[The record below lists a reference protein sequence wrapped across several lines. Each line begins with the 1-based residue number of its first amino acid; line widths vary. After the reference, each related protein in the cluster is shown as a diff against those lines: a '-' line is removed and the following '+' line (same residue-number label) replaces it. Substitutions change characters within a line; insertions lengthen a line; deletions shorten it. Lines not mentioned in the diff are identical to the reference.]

1 MASPAETAAMRRA
14 LDLARA
20 ADVPPNPNPDVGCV
34 LLTADGRGGGRGVPS
49 VGRAR
54 RTPRWLRWRPRRPA
68 AARGGTAVVTLE
80 PCTGSDRAGRCA
92 ESLLEAGVARVVFG
106 QSDPNPAVA
115 GGAEFLRAAGID
127 VEGGVLADE
136 AQALNPFWSLAML
149 LGRPV
154 VTWKLAA
161 SLDGRSAAADG
172 TSRWI
177 TGVEARRDVHRLR
190 AGCDAVLVGTG
201 TALADDPHLTVRDAA
216 DRPLP
221 ADRQPLRVVMG
232 RRELP
237 ATAHLRDGEA
247 TTLQIDTHDPAEAL
261 RVLHDRKIR
270 HVWLE
275 GGPTVAGAFVR
286 AGLVDEVIAYVA
298 PLLLGAGALGP
309 GRRRNH
315 HPRPTGCACVWWTR
329 RRSATTYG
337 SRMVRKD

>member
-1 MASPAETAAMRRA
+1 MRRA
-14 LDLARA
+14 LELARA

-34 LLTADGRGGGRGVPS
+34 LLTSEGAVVAEGFHRGAGTPHAEVAALAAVPPGS
-49 VGRAR
+49 
-54 RTPRWLRWRPRRPA
+54 
-68 AARGGTAVVTLE
+68 ARGGTAVVTLE

-106 QSDPNPAVA
+106 QSDPNPTVA

-161 SLDGRSAAADG
+161 SIDGRSAAADG
-172 TSRWI
+172 TSQWI

-201 TALADDPHLTVRDAA
+201 TALADDPHLTVRGPD

-221 ADRQPLRVVMG
+221 ADRQPLRVVVG
-232 RRELP
+232 RRDLP
-237 ATAHLRDGEA
+237 ASAHLRDGEA
-247 TTLQIDTHDPAEAL
+247 TTLQIETHDPAEAL
-261 RVLHDRKIR
+261 RVLHERKIR

-275 GGPTVAGAFVR
+275 GGPTVAGAFVG

-298 PLLLGAGALGP
+298 PLLLGSGASALGDA
-309 GRRRNH
+309 GITTLRDGLRLRL
-315 HPRPTGCACVWWTR
+315 VD
-329 RRSATTYG
+329 ATPVGDDVRITL
-337 SRMVRKD
+337 VRKD